1 MKPVGEPNSSICC
14 YSDWHFTYAWSS
26 LLYGITLLALWGP
39 GHNTWRFMC
48 VCVCEAAWL
57 TLFTLVFLLPCRTK
71 SRLTR
76 RTAGRIWA
84 DDAVHPIIGILQ
96 GRGNQTSLRTKTE
109 PVAISLHRCGV
120 LGAPAAARSPKL
132 TAGIARGPRGCGQA
146 SPPHPL
152 QQSPM
157 AVSRFGGLG
166 PPDVTTSTPQ
176 NFVFVAGSFYFCI
189 ILNWFIFW
197 CLQQVCSAP
206 TENRPRSNIIISKL
220 K

>member
-1 MKPVGEPNSSICC
+1 
-14 YSDWHFTYAWSS
+14 
-26 LLYGITLLALWGP
+26 
-39 GHNTWRFMC
+39 MC

-109 PVAISLHRCGV
+109 PVAISLHRRPITEADGWDRTWPSWV
-120 LGAPAAARSPKL
+120 RTGL
-132 TAGIARGPRGCGQA
+132 TWR
-146 SPPHPL
+146 PPHPL

-157 AVSRFGGLG
+157 AVSRFGGLTWRRRH
-166 PPDVTTSTPQ
+166 PR
-176 NFVFVAGSFYFCI
+176 
-189 ILNWFIFW
+189 ILFSLQDLFIFVLFW
-197 CLQQVCSAP
+197 IDLYFDVY
-206 TENRPRSNIIISKL
+206 SKFAL
-220 K
+220 HQLRIDPGAI

>member
-1 MKPVGEPNSSICC
+1 
-14 YSDWHFTYAWSS
+14 
-26 LLYGITLLALWGP
+26 
-39 GHNTWRFMC
+39 MC

-146 SPPHPL
+146 SPDGL
-152 QQSPM
+152 LILCSSPQWPS
-157 AVSRFGGLG
+157 ADLEAWRD
-166 PPDVTTSTPQ
+166 DVDTPE
-176 NFVFVAGSFYFCI
+176 FCFRRRIFYFCI

-206 TENRPRSNIIISKL
+206 TENRPRSNIIIISKL